1 MSDFLLTQVINFGA
15 PLIGVIILL
24 GALGFPV
31 GASVVVI
38 AAGAFSQQ
46 GVLDWYSAIII
57 GLAGAVLGDMLSY
70 GMGHYAKG
78 WVEKRFGNSPTW
90 VNASESFQNNAGL
103 AVYFTRWLVTAV
115 AIPTNLIAGGSGYK
129 FSRFLIY
136 DITGELTWIVLY
148 GGLGYW
154 FGSQW
159 ELVYD
164 FMSNFGGLLLGVILF
179 GFGIRLAWNWQE
191 KRKLALNDLEEE
203 PQSEVPVHN

>member
-164 FMSNFGGLLLGVILF
+164 FMSNFGGLVLGVVIF
-179 GFGIRLAWNWQE
+179 GFGIKQVWNWQE
-191 KRKLALNDLEEE
+191 KKKLIAG
-203 PQSEVPVHN
+203 

>member
-1 MSDFLLTQVINFGA
+1 MSEFLLTQVLNFGT
-15 PLIGVIILL
+15 PLIGLILLL
-24 GALGFPV
+24 GALGFPI

-46 GVLDWYSAIII
+46 GVLDWPSAIAI
-57 GLAGAVLGDMLSY
+57 GLAGALIGDMLSY
-70 GMGHYAKG
+70 SMGHYAKG
-78 WVEKRFGNSPTW
+78 WTQKRFGNSPTW
-90 VNASESFQNNAGL
+90 INASASFQNNAAWAIFL
-103 AVYFTRWLVTAV
+103 TRWLVTAI

-129 FSRFLIY
+129 FSYFMLY
-136 DITGELTWIVLY
+136 DMLGELTWIGLY

-164 FMSNFGGLLLGVILF
+164 FMSNFGGLVLGVVFF

-191 KRKLALNDLEEE
+191 KKKRSAESQQEA
-203 PQSEVPVHN
+203 V

>member
-136 DITGELTWIVLY
+136 DITGELTWIMLY

-164 FMSNFGGLLLGVILF
+164 FMSNFGGLVLGVVIF
-179 GFGIRLAWNWQE
+179 GFGIKQVWNWQE
-191 KRKLALNDLEEE
+191 KKKLIAG
-203 PQSEVPVHN
+203 

>member
-1 MSDFLLTQVINFGA
+1 M
-15 PLIGVIILL
+15 L

-46 GVLDWYSAIII
+46 GILDWPSAIVI
-57 GLAGAVLGDMLSY
+57 GLVGAVIGNMLSY
-70 GMGHYAKG
+70 SIGHYAKG
-78 WVEKRFGNSPTW
+78 WTQKRFGNSQTW
-90 VNASESFQNNAGL
+90 INASQSFHNSAGL
-103 AVYFTRWLVTAV
+103 AIYLTRWLITAI

-129 FSRFLIY
+129 FSHFLLY
-136 DITGELTWIVLY
+136 DVTGELTWIVLY

-164 FMSNFGGLLLGVILF
+164 FISNFGGLALGMGLC
-179 GFGIRLAWNWQE
+179 GFGIKQVWNSQE
-191 KRKLALNDLEEE
+191 KKKQAL
-203 PQSEVPVHN
+203 S

>member
-15 PLIGVIILL
+15 PLIGLILFL
-24 GALGFPV
+24 GALGFPI
-31 GASVVVI
+31 GASLVVI

-46 GVLDWYSAIII
+46 GILNYSNAILI
-57 GLAGAVLGDMLSY
+57 GLVCAVIGDTLSY

-78 WVEKRFGNSPTW
+78 WTEQRFGNSPTW
-90 VNASESFQNNAGL
+90 INASNSFQKRAGL
-103 AVYFTRWLVTAV
+103 AIFLTRWLVTAV

-129 FSRFLIY
+129 FSHFLLY
-136 DITGELTWIVLY
+136 DVIGELTWIVLY

-164 FMSNFGGLLLGVILF
+164 FISNFGGLILGLVIF
-179 GFGIRLAWNWQE
+179 GFGIKQVLDWQG
-191 KRKLALNDLEEE
+191 KKKLVT
-203 PQSEVPVHN
+203 S

>member
-15 PLIGVIILL
+15 PLIGLILLL

-46 GVLDWYSAIII
+46 GVLNWYEAIAI
-57 GLAGAVLGDMLSY
+57 GLAGAVLGDALSY
-70 GMGHYAKG
+70 GMGLYAKN
-78 WVEKRFGNSPTW
+78 WVEKRFGSSPAW
-90 VNASESFQNNAGL
+90 INAGKSFQKSAGL
-103 AVYFTRWLVTAV
+103 AIYLTRWLVTAV

-129 FSRFLIY
+129 FSRFMFY
-136 DITGELTWIVLY
+136 DVSGELTWLVLY

-164 FMSNFGGLLLGVILF
+164 FINNFGGLILGLVIF
-179 GFGIRLAWNWQE
+179 GFGIRMAWNWRE
-191 KRKLALNDLEEE
+191 KKRLAAEAE
-203 PQSEVPVHN
+203 SAASI